1 MRRKGSVRLVA
12 TGTNEARAREEYVTT
27 VLVLCKCDDRSFA
40 LARTSHVFQSSA
52 PLSLASRIRSPGLEP
67 SCVTTP
73 ARAMPVRIRLARYGH
88 RNLPFYRIYVADGRA
103 PRDGRHIE
111 IIGHYDPKPGASP
124 PSHPETFAARPSRA
138 RPPPSVAPD

>member
-27 VLVLCKCDDRSFA
+27 VLVLCKCDDVVPSDRSFA
-40 LARTSHVFQSSA
+40 LARHRTA
-52 PLSLASRIRSPGLEP
+52 PLSFASRIRSPGLEP
-67 SCVTTP
+67 SCVATP

-124 PSHPETFAARPSRA
+124 LS
-138 RPPPSVAPD
+138 

>member
-1 MRRKGSVRLVA
+1 
-12 TGTNEARAREEYVTT
+12 
-27 VLVLCKCDDRSFA
+27 
-40 LARTSHVFQSSA
+40 
-52 PLSLASRIRSPGLEP
+52 
-67 SCVTTP
+67 
-73 ARAMPVRIRLARYGH
+73 MPVRIRLARYGH

>member
-1 MRRKGSVRLVA
+1 MRRRGSVRLFA
-12 TGTNEARAREEYVTT
+12 TGTNEARAREEYV
-27 VLVLCKCDDRSFA
+27 LRYILCKCDDVVPTHRSIS
-40 LARTSHVFQSSA
+40 LRRSPSSA
-52 PLSLASRIRSPGLEP
+52 EPLSLASRNRSLGLEP
-67 SCVTTP
+67 SCVATP

-124 PSHPETFAARPSRA
+124 LS
-138 RPPPSVAPD
+138 

>member
-1 MRRKGSVRLVA
+1 MSPW
-12 TGTNEARAREEYVTT
+12 
-27 VLVLCKCDDRSFA
+27 
-40 LARTSHVFQSSA
+40 SSA
-52 PLSLASRIRSPGLEP
+52 PLSFASRIRSPGLEP
-67 SCVTTP
+67 SCVATP

-124 PSHPETFAARPSRA
+124 LS
-138 RPPPSVAPD
+138 

>member
-1 MRRKGSVRLVA
+1 MTPFANTRLVA
-12 TGTNEARAREEYVTT
+12 TGTNEARAREEYAQCTY
-27 VLVLCKCDDRSFA
+27 VLCKFNVTTWFRHCCDDPCA
-40 LARTSHVFQSSA
+40 LCSPSSA
-52 PLSLASRIRSPGLEP
+52 PLSVASRIRSPGLEP
-67 SCVTTP
+67 SCVATP

-124 PSHPETFAARPSRA
+124 LS
-138 RPPPSVAPD
+138 